1 MDIIRADLLDA
12 IKKYDTRHKTNFAEI
27 LPRKIAKCDSSYKRG
42 VIHGL
47 CLALV
52 QNGVLTNDDAMEI
65 VKNLI
70 YA

>member
-1 MDIIRADLLDA
+1 MNIIRADLLDA

-27 LPRKIAKCDSSYKRG
+27 LPRKIAECNSSYNRG

-52 QNGVLTNDDAMEI
+52 QNGVLTNGDAMEI
-65 VKNLI
+65 MENLM